1 MSQNLKERQRRAG
14 YALYE
19 ALGIQRRDIE
29 GRRKQFAR
37 NYAFFGAPVGVVV
50 TIDRSMGK
58 GCFMDLGMAIMT
70 FLLSA
75 EYEGLGTSGIGALAN
90 YGEIVHDHLGL
101 PAAELVVCGI
111 AVGVPDK
118 SAKVNQFRTERR
130 ELEEFTTFRGF
141 DTRNEAQKNFKGN

>member
-1 MSQNLKERQRRAG
+1 MLSDFADILAQRHSIRAYTKDRIEKATLERICLDARRAPRGANLQPGSFHVLTETALEGLITRLTTAQETGEPISEDYSYFPEKMSQNLKERQRRAG

-58 GCFMDLGMAIMT
+58 GL
-70 FLLSA
+70 
-75 EYEGLGTSGIGALAN
+75 
-90 YGEIVHDHLGL
+90 
-101 PAAELVVCGI
+101 
-111 AVGVPDK
+111 
-118 SAKVNQFRTERR
+118 R
-130 ELEEFTTFRGF
+130 
-141 DTRNEAQKNFKGN
+141 